1 MPEELRKFLTAMLI
15 GLVGDYAETVK
26 YAMQKELIS
35 TKRPQIWK
43 INNAYSDLFQSIP
56 QFVAQAANPVPV
68 QGAGLDIA
76 SIMQALT
83 QPQAVQPAV
92 AAPAAPQTIQ
102 HNGQTY
108 VLQTP

>member
-43 INNAYSDLFQSIP
+43 INNAYSDMFQSIP
-56 QFVAQAANPVPV
+56 QFVSQAANPVPA
-68 QGAGLDIA
+68 QSGLDIT
-76 SIMQALT
+76 SILSALT
-83 QPQAVQPAV
+83 QPGQPAV